1 MKSYIP
7 RLFAYIVV
15 FVCLLWRIVSD
26 VILTITTRISYAS
39 EYISSLKVLFFTYF
53 LLLLNRPNSGGWT
66 VSRSLLCAYTLRRE
80 TPLVHSSSLKV
91 SFPRSLSKCLND
103 WPVALICRNIPLH
116 RFLFCILSCPRRIQY
131 RQALFTLGYYVVP
144 NICSSLTTLR
154 SVISQG

>member
-91 SFPRSLSKCLND
+91 SFPRSCLN
-103 WPVALICRNIPLH
+103 V
-116 RFLFCILSCPRRIQY
+116 
-131 RQALFTLGYYVVP
+131 
-144 NICSSLTTLR
+144 
-154 SVISQG
+154 